1 MKIQAIHMSEQN
13 LFDIGFVEKIN
24 IDGAKYY
31 EYYVSGMNLFGWYD
45 IDGHINVSVDDTY
58 LTYTDIDDVYD
69 LIKIFQKGGNTT

>member
-24 IDGAKYY
+24 IDGGKYY
-31 EYYVSGMNLFGWYD
+31 EYFVSGMNLFGWYD

-69 LIKIFQKGGNTT
+69 LNKIFQKGGNTT